1 MTENVLAFPQEE
13 CSLFPVITTDTGDQ
27 FVDARTL
34 HGALEVG
41 RDFSNW
47 IKDRI
52 EKYGFFEGVDFQT
65 CSPELASEKHGGQNK
80 IDYRLSLSMA
90 KELAMVENNDRG
102 REVRQYLIKVE
113 EAWNTPELVI
123 ARALQKANVMIQAQ
137 RTRLAELK
145 PKADFFDQVASSKT
159 AISMRKVAAALNLPG
174 WGRNKIF
181 AFLRDQCVLDAS
193 NLPYRE
199 YQDRGYFR
207 VIEQKYVSP
216 DGETHISLTTL
227 VYQKGVDYIRRLV
240 EKHSARVFA

>member
-1 MTENVLAFPQEE
+1 MNELSTA
-13 CSLFPVITTDTGDQ
+13 LFPVETGATGDQ

-52 EKYGFFEGVDFQT
+52 EKYGFIEGADFT
-65 CSPELASEKHGGQNK
+65 PNLAESTGGRPG
-80 IDYRLSLSMA
+80 IEYRLSLSMA

-123 ARALQKANVMIQAQ
+123 ARALQKANDLIVAQ

-145 PKADFFDQVASSKT
+145 PKADFFDAVASSKT
-159 AISMRKVAAALNLPG
+159 AISMRQVAAALNLPG
-174 WGRNKIF
+174 WGRNKLF
-181 AFLRDQCVLDAS
+181 AFLRDQAILDDN
-193 NLPYRE
+193 NLPYRD

-207 VIEQKYVSP
+207 VIEQKWGDTSGGVHV
-216 DGETHISLTTL
+216 TLTTL
-227 VYQKGVDYIRRLV
+227 VYQSGVDYIRRLI
-240 EKHSARVFA
+240 EKQTARVPA